1 MWKWKII
8 NYFILFIIF
17 IVYMWLEYN
26 QLCVRL
32 LKKGIEQKECDDA
45 YKKYL
50 NDKEVVIRKHLY
62 QQYFKNLNLYY
73 KKILGIYTIS
83 YIIAS
88 LLFNNFFIII
98 CIISFLIFIFEK
110 RLKINHREEIR
121 KIEKEIEYKIIIASK
136 KYIEQKGNMRLD
148 EEYKK

>member
-1 MWKWKII
+1 M
-8 NYFILFIIF
+8 
-17 IVYMWLEYN
+17 
-26 QLCVRL
+26 
-32 LKKGIEQKECDDA
+32 
-45 YKKYL
+45 
-50 NDKEVVIRKHLY
+50 
-62 QQYFKNLNLYY
+62 YY